1 MKILVEQ
8 DGTIQLREV
17 YNPINL
23 KTAEGELFS
32 ICMRDGGFEFEYN
45 GQRYSAVNDEL
56 KAIRPQLKF
65 DVNQEETNEMLM

>member
-32 ICMRDGGFEFEYN
+32 ICMRDGGFEFEYQ
-45 GQRYSAVNDEL
+45 GQKYTAVNDEL
-56 KAIRPQLKF
+56 KLRTPKLKF
-65 DVNQEETNEMLM
+65 DMHKEETNEMLM